1 MFTRGIIQN
10 TEDYFKELNQRPDKC
25 IYFYRMNG
33 YNDKCRQFIGEYAKE
48 ARKSGVVIEG
58 KIANPTE
65 QNLSYYEEIMG
76 MDFQMSMGF
85 ISDSL
90 KKWLP
95 RMRAI
100 QRENIAGAIYD
111 VLDGLR
117 RSGKNENM
125 LKNAYIKFMC
135 WLYYKF
141 EGVVEQMNGE
151 NIPKIFFVGDIVGY
165 EFMLINILADAG
177 CDVVFVQLHGDVSY
191 LKVDENLERSFE
203 YVGENGAAEQ
213 NMVREFAA
221 DFSIKSM
228 LENHDFK
235 AQRENGQGTVS
246 SQAEIQRV
254 KSHGTGGSQVDVQ
267 NIQRQESG
275 IPQAEGKSTNL
286 YRTKKV

>member
-85 ISDSL
+85 ISDAL

-100 QRENIAGAIYD
+100 QRENIAGAIY
-111 VLDGLR
+111 L
-117 RSGKNENM
+117 S
-125 LKNAYIKFMC
+125 
-135 WLYYKF
+135 
-141 EGVVEQMNGE
+141 
-151 NIPKIFFVGDIVGY
+151 
-165 EFMLINILADAG
+165 LIHI
-177 CDVVFVQLHGDVSY
+177 
-191 LKVDENLERSFE
+191 
-203 YVGENGAAEQ
+203 
-213 NMVREFAA
+213 
-221 DFSIKSM
+221 
-228 LENHDFK
+228 
-235 AQRENGQGTVS
+235 
-246 SQAEIQRV
+246 
-254 KSHGTGGSQVDVQ
+254 
-267 NIQRQESG
+267 
-275 IPQAEGKSTNL
+275 
-286 YRTKKV
+286 